1 MLLLRDFVPGMM
13 VLFETLVESLRVML
27 GVLFG
32 RALWKYAERDEI
44 KEIISILLK
53 SQKVLFGTL

>member
-1 MLLLRDFVPGMM
+1 M

-32 RALWKYAERDEI
+32 RDLWKYAERDEI
-44 KEIISILLK
+44 KEKFSILLK
-53 SQKVLFGTL
+53 SQKVLLGTL